1 MSKVLSA
8 LCLGAALTVSSAAM
22 ASEKSPIFGSAK
34 ADVTSKVEN
43 KGIVGKGYYADYYGA
58 AGLNDAYNAYIYGYY
73 GYYGYGSSYY
83 FAASD
88 AAYSAYVNFYYAGV
102 YDYYGY

>member
-1 MSKVLSA
+1 MSKLLSA
-8 LCLGAALTVSSAAM
+8 LCVAATLALAPAAM

-34 ADVTSKVEN
+34 AEVTSKVEN
-43 KGIVGKGYYADYYGA
+43 KNIVGKGYYADYYGSV
-58 AGLNDAYNAYIYGYY
+58 GLNDAYNAYIYGYY
-73 GYYGYGSSYY
+73 GYYGYGSDYY

-102 YDYYGY
+102 YEFYGY